1 MFDLDIAKRI
11 KDLRELKELS
21 IYDMTVRTGLS
32 HSCIL
37 KIENGQRQP
46 NLNTLTKLCEGMD
59 VTIGEFFA
67 DESTAVLNDQERTVV
82 KAMKKLTKK
91 QRDAVVKL
99 LNSMTEE

>member
-1 MFDLDIAKRI
+1 MDIAKRI

-21 IYDMTVRTGLS
+21 IYDMTIRTGLS

-46 NLNTLTKLCEGMD
+46 NLNTLTKLCDGMG
-59 VTIGEFFA
+59 VTLGEFFA
-67 DESTAVLNDQERTVV
+67 DESSAVLNDQERTVV
-82 KAMKKLTKK
+82 KAMKKLSKRQK
-91 QRDAVVKL
+91 EAIVKL

>member
-1 MFDLDIAKRI
+1 MDIAKRI

-46 NLNTLTKLCEGMD
+46 NLNTLTKLCEGMG
-59 VTIGEFFA
+59 VTLGEFFA
-67 DESTAVLNDQERTVV
+67 DESTQTLNDKERTVI
-82 KAMKKLTKK
+82 KAMKELPSK
-91 QRDAVVKL
+91 QVDAVVKL
-99 LNSMTEE
+99 LLSMTEG